1 MKIDQLRKIIKEEV
15 KAAMKE
21 ELKDILTE
29 AVKIASD
36 PNVNLKGNVGNTGPK
51 AGPKAGLKGNMGN
64 DGVEDPTLKF
74 SKLVNEERKPLNN
87 PQFETKGNPV
97 LEALNHTAASGEW
110 RTLNGGSYNAGDAVG
125 WSGGGPMGASATPV
139 VNSVEE
145 MIGNK
150 RTSDI
155 NAVSIDAVPDF
166 SNLMG
171 NLKEKGK
178 L

>member
-15 KAAMKE
+15 KSAIKE

-36 PNVNLKGNVGNTGPK
+36 PNTNLKGNVEKTSPK
-51 AGPKAGLKGNMGN
+51 AGIKENN
-64 DGVEDPTLKF
+64 GVEDPTIKF

-155 NAVSIDAVPDF
+155 NAVNIDAVPDF

>member
-1 MKIDQLRKIIKEEV
+1 M
-15 KAAMKE
+15 
-21 ELKDILTE
+21 
-29 AVKIASD
+29 
-36 PNVNLKGNVGNTGPK
+36 NN
-51 AGPKAGLKGNMGN
+51 
-64 DGVEDPTLKF
+64 